1 MDKRHLM
8 WLMTTLTFV
17 ALGMVPAMPRVLAD
31 AVDPA
36 ATQQD
41 LTNLGT
47 VSTTV
52 TGLADSVFEEDEQKY
67 QHYALTDD
75 FNWTGFCHQGGR
87 DVTIQFPNPVDV
99 QHVEITMEQNAAQ
112 GIYYPSDVQFEAYSN
127 GQWYSLATQP
137 TSIPESD
144 DTNTTQV
151 FQFNSSAGIETDE
164 IRLSFP
170 VNLFVF
176 ARGLDIAGSTTS
188 VGALPTSLVVPAQST
203 SVGAL
208 TPNALNAHGIAN
220 MLLVPTGSYGPL
232 GTWSEGDFVPMLE
245 YINPSGQAVA
255 PLFDTMLFSP
265 YANVP
270 DTVDGWTAYLNDLFQ
285 PGQQLSA
292 LNGAVALAN
301 ESLNRPGYKEKVVLS
316 IPYFPYG
323 AVNFGSVDGQL
334 LDFDGTAADP
344 DALNARDAAMS
355 WYVNTLL
362 NEWRSANYQNLELVG
377 LYWDH
382 EQFNPGLPGEQQIFE
397 QAQMLAHSNGLPLF
411 WIPFYGANGTSQWQT
426 LGLDTAWLQPNY
438 IEQGAGANINR
449 ISNAEKIAT
458 HNGMGIEVELTALDA
473 TTESLYQ
480 TFLNELSNDGFG
492 SNNVSHAYYDGSKL
506 LLDAEQSANPAERQ
520 VYDETAAFMLH

>member
-1 MDKRHLM
+1 MDKRRLM
-8 WLMTTLTFV
+8 WLTTTMTLVTLG
-17 ALGMVPAMPRVLAD
+17 LMPAMPHVFAD
-31 AVDPA
+31 TVDPA

-41 LTNLGT
+41 LTSLGT

-52 TGLADSVFEEDEQKY
+52 TGLADAVFEADEEKY

-75 FNWTGFCHQGGR
+75 LHWTGFCHQGGR

-99 QHVEITMEQNAAQ
+99 QHVEITMEQNASQ
-112 GIYYPSDVQFEAYSN
+112 GVYLPSNVQFEAYSN

-137 TSIPESD
+137 ASIPESD
-144 DTNTTQV
+144 VTKTTQV
-151 FQFNSSAGIETDE
+151 FQFNSSTGIEASE
-164 IRLSFP
+164 IRLAFP

-176 ARGLDIAGSTTS
+176 ARGLKVAGSTSS
-188 VGALPTSLVVPAQST
+188 VGALPTTQAVPAYST

-208 TPNALNAHGIAN
+208 TPSSVTAHGIAN
-220 MLLVPTGSYGPL
+220 MLLVPTGSYGQL
-232 GTWSEGDFVPMLE
+232 GTWSEGDFLPMLE
-245 YINPSGQAVA
+245 YINPSGQAVG
-255 PLFDTMLFSP
+255 PLFDTMLLSP

-270 DTVDGWTAYLNDLFQ
+270 DTADGWTAYLNDLFAQ
-285 PGQQLSA
+285 GQQLSA
-292 LNGAVALAN
+292 LNEAVALAN
-301 ESLNRPGYKEKVVLS
+301 EALNRTGYKEKVVLS

-323 AVNFGSVDGQL
+323 NVQFGSVGGQL
-334 LDFDGTAADP
+334 LDFAGTAGDP
-344 DALNARDAAMS
+344 DALNARDAAMN

-362 NEWRSANYQNLELVG
+362 NQWRAADYQNLQLVG

-382 EQFNPGLPGEQQIFE
+382 EQFNLGRPGEQQIFQ
-397 QAQMLAHSNGLPLF
+397 QAETEAHNNGLPLL
-411 WIPFYGANGTSQWQT
+411 WIPYYGAVGSSQWQA

-438 IEQGAGANINR
+438 IEQGSGAEISR

-458 HNGMGIEVELTALDA
+458 HNGMGVEVELTALNGP
-473 TTESLYQ
+473 TESLYQ

-506 LLDAEQSANPAERQ
+506 LLDAEQSTNPEERQ